1 MDIKTLLIII
11 LGMALVTYIPRALPF
26 ILVSNKKMPVNL
38 ERFLQLVPFTALG
51 ALIIPG
57 AYYSIP
63 NGPHAAVVGISVTAL
78 VSWKKGGMILPVFSG
93 IIAAF
98 LILLFI

>member
-1 MDIKTLLIII
+1 MDLKMVLIVIVA
-11 LGMALVTYIPRALPF
+11 MAAVTYIPRLLPF
-26 ILVSNKKMPVNL
+26 LLVSNRQIPKKL
-38 ERFLQLVPFTALG
+38 EKFLQLVPFTALG

-63 NGPHAAVVGISVTAL
+63 NGPHAAVVGIAVTTL
-78 VSWKKGGMILPVFSG
+78 VSWKKGGMIIPVFAG

-98 LILLFI
+98 LILSFL